1 MIYLVCVF
9 AGILAG
15 GIAAVLV
22 MERLSRRRPAPAD
35 LKTLRWERA
44 EPRLASPALRC
55 LRRHYPTHD
64 LVTGVPLLDLMHT
77 TGPHADE
84 VARRCAGWAVGVAM
98 VEKRSGSLS
107 RLIVWS
113 GDPAGEEKAWLLRRV
128 GYRVTVLDENGTES
142 GLIDVMSA

>member
-9 AGILAG
+9 AGMLAG

-22 MERLSRRRPAPAD
+22 MGHQSRRRPAPAD
-35 LKTLRWERA
+35 LKTLRWARA
-44 EPRLASPALRC
+44 DPRLASPALRC

-64 LVTGVPLLDLMHT
+64 LVTGVPLLELMHT

-84 VARRCAGWAVGVAM
+84 VARRCAGWSVGVAM

-107 RLIVWS
+107 RIIMWS
-113 GDPAGEEKAWLLRRV
+113 GDPQGEEKAWLLRRV
-128 GYRVTVLDENGTES
+128 GYRVTVLDEDGAEAR
-142 GLIDVMSA
+142 LMDVMTA